1 MANLTY
7 FPANFLSA
15 ASFKRAFIALP
26 IVVLAGCIDD
36 DLHDYQYTA
45 NVTRTEYG
53 IPHISADNWGSLGFG
68 YGYTYAQD
76 NFCVV
81 MKEVVRANGD
91 SALYLGEEGNLQQDF
106 VYKLYNTDEY
116 IRDTFLANDDFA
128 EAVAGFTAGVNRYLK
143 VTGVDNLAEGDEG
156 CRGAAWVRELNST
169 DLGKMLRKLILRAST
184 DPLAEYI
191 AAQDGPDDAM
201 VIQARQQRLKT
212 APLQAQKIQL
222 VDNGLTGLLPKPE
235 EFGSNAYA
243 IGANNT
249 VDGSGLLLGN
259 PHFPWQGS
267 NRFYMVHLT
276 IPGVYDVMGASLHG
290 FPAVNIGFNKD
301 VAWTH
306 TVSTG
311 KRFTLY
317 EIKLDPDNPM
327 KYQYGDELRDIT
339 TQTVSAQRRRADGSI
354 ETVEH
359 TFYLTHYGPVLDLS
373 EPTGVDLLGDW
384 PTPFGTVYAVRD
396 VNLHNNRGFD
406 YWVGMGMA
414 TSLEEL
420 LVSTRTIGNPWTNT
434 IAVDRGGNAFYG
446 DISTVPHVTQAQ
458 FDTCIN
464 GFIPPQLT
472 DFGLVTLDGSDPAC
486 EWGSDISAPVDG
498 VFGYDSLPKI
508 ETRDYAANANDS
520 YWLSNP
526 SQLLTGFSPI
536 IGMEEIEQTLRTRL
550 TFTQAEQRIAGTDG
564 LPGVGFDVLN
574 LQQVALGARN
584 IAAELALD
592 DILDIC
598 NSVSDWSSESLSAGY
613 VAQNPGSMPEA
624 CNVLGSW
631 DRRSDIDSVGPHVF
645 QESWFALL
653 DIVDDEELDLWA
665 VAFDA
670 TAPVTTPNT
679 LNTGDPAVVMAV
691 KTALASGVDTLTSA
705 GIPLDRPWGEV
716 QYAPRNGDN
725 IPIHGASGAFSFAV
739 ITASLIDGE
748 GYSDI
753 RHGNSYIQ
761 TIGWD
766 GSECPDAY
774 AILTYSQSTNPASP
788 FYADMTRL
796 YSNKEWVDMPFCEA
810 DIRAQQVGPSLYLQN
825 W

>member
-1 MANLTY
+1 MAKLSSL
-7 FPANFLSA
+7 PAHFLSA
-15 ASFKRAFIALP
+15 ASLKRVFIALP
-26 IVVLAGCIDD
+26 IVVLAGCTDD
-36 DLHDYQYTA
+36 DRHDYQYTA

-68 YGYTYAQD
+68 YGYAYAQD

-212 APLQAQKIQL
+212 APLQAGQL
-222 VDNGLTGLLPKPE
+222 QIVDNGLSELLPKPE

-311 KRFTLY
+311 KRFTFY

-339 TQTVSAQRRRADGSI
+339 TQTVSAQRRRDDGSI

-359 TFYLTHYGPVLDLS
+359 TFYLTHYGPVLDLERTNRGYRAGWLAHWS
-373 EPTGVDLLGDW
+373 GSGP
-384 PTPFGTVYAVRD
+384 GTVYAVRD
-396 VNLHNNRGFD
+396 VNLDNNRGFE
-406 YWVGMGMA
+406 YWAGMGMA

-420 LVSTRTIGNPWTNT
+420 LASTRNIGNPWVNL
-434 IAVDRGGNAFYG
+434 IAADRNGNALYG
-446 DISTVPHVTQAQ
+446 DISAVPHVTQAQ
-458 FDTCIN
+458 FDTCID
-464 GFIPPQLT
+464 GPIPPLLT

-486 EWGSDISAPVDG
+486 EWGSDIAAPVDG

-508 ETRDYAANANDS
+508 VTRDYAANANDS

-526 SQLLTGFSPI
+526 DQLLTGFSPI
-536 IGMEEIEQTLRTRL
+536 IGMEGIEQTLRTRL

-598 NSVSDWSSESLSAGY
+598 NSVTDWSSESLSAGY
-613 VAQNPGSMPEA
+613 VAQNPGSMPAA

-665 VAFDA
+665 VPFDA

-679 LNTGDPAVVMAV
+679 L
-691 KTALASGVDTLTSA
+691 
-705 GIPLDRPWGEV
+705 
-716 QYAPRNGDN
+716 
-725 IPIHGASGAFSFAV
+725 
-739 ITASLIDGE
+739 
-748 GYSDI
+748 
-753 RHGNSYIQ
+753 
-761 TIGWD
+761 
-766 GSECPDAY
+766 
-774 AILTYSQSTNPASP
+774 ST
-788 FYADMTRL
+788 
-796 YSNKEWVDMPFCEA
+796 W
-810 DIRAQQVGPSLYLQN
+810 
-825 W
+825 